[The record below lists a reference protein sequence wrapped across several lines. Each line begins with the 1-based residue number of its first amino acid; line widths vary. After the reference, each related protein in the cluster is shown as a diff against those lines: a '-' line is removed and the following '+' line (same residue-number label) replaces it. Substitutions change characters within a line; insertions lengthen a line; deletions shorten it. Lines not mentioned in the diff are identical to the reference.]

1 MKRMSAPGRTGAA
14 VLAACLLATTA
25 CTSGDGGDGG
35 SAAPGPRPSAS
46 PSSAPPTPE
55 QVDLGLGEPATFRLN
70 GRGGESSR
78 VRLAVTDVTEGRIKD
93 LAQFRLDRQTRR
105 STPYYATVRLTNRGR
120 GDLSGTQV
128 TLWALDSAGIVRPP
142 AEVVGA
148 FRKCQNDPLPR
159 KFTKGESARTCLLY
173 LLPRGANLAAVQYR
187 TSDFAPYSW
196 TVG

>member
-1 MKRMSAPGRTGAA
+1 MKRMSAPGRTGVA

-25 CTSGDGGDGG
+25 CTGGDGG

-46 PSSAPPTPE
+46 PSSASPTPE

-78 VRLAVTDVTEGRIKD
+78 VRLAVTDVTEGTIKD

-148 FRKCQNDPLPR
+148 FGKCQNDPLPR

-173 LLPRGANLAAVQYR
+173 LLPRDSTLQAVQYR
-187 TSDFAPYSW
+187 TRDSAPYSW
-196 TVG
+196 TVR